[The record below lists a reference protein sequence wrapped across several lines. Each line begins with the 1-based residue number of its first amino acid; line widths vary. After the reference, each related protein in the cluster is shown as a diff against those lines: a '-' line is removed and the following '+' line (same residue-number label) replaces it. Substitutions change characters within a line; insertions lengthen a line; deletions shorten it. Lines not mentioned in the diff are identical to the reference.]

1 MKYMYRNVQK
11 KNHRHYPTTDWYGGF
26 DLLGSHP
33 EPGNRSLGNLVV
45 QSSLQNTIPTLILV
59 QTPDRRSSPESLR
72 LQAHFNK

>member
-1 MKYMYRNVQK
+1 MCKK
-11 KNHRHYPTTDWYGGF
+11 KNHRHYTTTDWYGGF

-33 EPGNRSLGNLVV
+33 EPGNPSLGNLVV
-45 QSSLQNTIPTLILV
+45 QSSLQNTISTLILV